1 VICEKSFGN
10 KLSSSTSACCICSKY
25 VSNTSLALYFLF
37 YILGHNYDMTFMYVW
52 EWHGTCVAFTKHV
65 PTFKNVNSHTRTCAH
80 CWELWENEFTHGTFP
95 NWKLL
100 MFPLKTWG
108 SWGNIWTI
116 VGSFSNQVAN
126 YHAPIKGMYTFQ
138 SRMHIHVSTWEHA
151 FP

>member
-1 VICEKSFGN
+1 
-10 KLSSSTSACCICSKY
+10 
-25 VSNTSLALYFLF
+25 
-37 YILGHNYDMTFMYVW
+37 MTFMYVW